1 VKISIYPFLM
11 VLALLWQPAFAADE
25 STTEVLQQDRGR
37 DYGLMV
43 GELIQHHY
51 IIAVD
56 SDYTLTPSSL
66 PAEGELSYWLDLNVV
81 DFSSTVKGNKTL
93 YRLNLSYQTFYAP
106 LDVRAL
112 TIPAIELDF
121 ADTEKNRVSLTLDD
135 WTFTMSPI
143 KEITPSGVGN
153 DTGIERFMKASIKP
167 RLIRLQ
173 QIEDRL
179 VFITILVL
187 LSLLSYIVVSGWIPS
202 LNRSP
207 FIQARQRIKQLRHND
222 LNQNKHYQAC
232 LQALH
237 QAINQRAG
245 QTIFMGRLDY
255 FLDTHSAFSALEK
268 PLREFFAHSQDSFF
282 FDEPPKPSYIADC
295 IRLCSQLADVDKVSM
310 KS

>member
-1 VKISIYPFLM
+1 MLIYPFLM
-11 VLALLWQPAFAADE
+11 VIALLWQPVFAADE
-25 STTEVLQQDRGR
+25 LTTEVLQQDRGR

-43 GELIQHHY
+43 GELIHHHY

-66 PAEGELSYWLDLNVV
+66 PAEGELSYWLDLNAVN
-81 DFSSTVKGNKTL
+81 FSSTEKGNKTL

-121 ADTEKNRVSLTLDD
+121 ANTEKNRVSLTLDD

-153 DTGIERFMKASIKP
+153 DTGIESFMKASIKP

-179 VFITILVL
+179 VFITILVIICV
-187 LSLLSYIVVSGWIPS
+187 LSYIAVSGWIPH

-207 FIQARQRIKQLRHND
+207 FIQARQRIKQLRHHD
-222 LNQNKHYQAC
+222 LNQQEYYQVC
-232 LQALH
+232 LQAMH

-255 FLDTHSAFSALEK
+255 FLDTHPAFSTLEK
-268 PLREFFAHSQDSFF
+268 PLREFFTHSQESFF
-282 FDEPPKPSYIADC
+282 FDQPPKPSYIPDC
-295 IRLCSQLADVDKVSM
+295 IKLCSQLADVDKVSTT
-310 KS
+310 S